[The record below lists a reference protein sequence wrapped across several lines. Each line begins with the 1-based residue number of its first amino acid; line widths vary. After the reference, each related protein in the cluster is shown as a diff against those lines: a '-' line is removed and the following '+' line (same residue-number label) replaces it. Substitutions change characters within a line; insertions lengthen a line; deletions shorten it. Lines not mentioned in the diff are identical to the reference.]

1 MAKAKNDLVTV
12 DKVAEAFRVSEREVQ
27 RLVIYHG
34 CPRRSRGEY
43 DLDACMV
50 WYIAFL
56 HEKVCG
62 CARPCNGITPEER
75 AETNARA
82 ERKKALKEIAAIAP
96 ELVSLKAAAIRK
108 ILLHAVEEIYE
119 PEEVEETAGRG
130 RGNKLTADTGS
141 V

>member
-1 MAKAKNDLVTV
+1 MAKEKKHLVTV
-12 DKVAEAFRVSEREVQ
+12 DKVAEAFRISERAVQ

-43 DLDACMV
+43 DLDACLV

-62 CARPCNGITPEER
+62 CVGPCNGITPEER

-82 ERKKALKEIAAIAP
+82 ERKKALREIAAIAP

-108 ILLHAVEEIYE
+108 ILLHAVEEIYK
-119 PEEVEETAGRG
+119 PEEAEETVGVG
-130 RGNKLTADTGS
+130 DETD
-141 V
+141 

>member
-1 MAKAKNDLVTV
+1 VTV

-62 CARPCNGITPEER
+62 CAGPCNGITPEER
-75 AETNARA
+75 AE
-82 ERKKALKEIAAIAP
+82 RKKAQKEIAAIAP
-96 ELVSLKAAAIRK
+96 ELVSLKAAEIRK
-108 ILLHAVEEIYE
+108 ILLHAVEEIHE
-119 PEEVEETAGRG
+119 PEEVEETRAGVVEET
-130 RGNKLTADTGS
+130 N
-141 V
+141 